1 MQKNHM
7 HDVVA
12 SLIGLADLYGK
23 PQPTPA
29 AQIHWWETLKEFDY
43 TDVMSCLG
51 YWAKESTS
59 MPTPKAVWDKLNSR
73 RTEAIEEK
81 AAFERS
87 SNRGMV
93 AHDFRPNEVGRRAL
107 KACIAMLKD
116 KPKPEG
122 RHGWARKIVAM
133 HARGENVPYLT
144 LQIARQR
151 LDEIDPNRIDL

>member
-1 MQKNHM
+1 
-7 HDVVA
+7 
-12 SLIGLADLYGK
+12 
-23 PQPTPA
+23 
-29 AQIHWWETLKEFDY
+29 
-43 TDVMSCLG
+43 
-51 YWAKESTS
+51 
-59 MPTPKAVWDKLNSR
+59 VWDKLNSR

-116 KPKPEG
+116 KPKPEV
-122 RHGWARKIVAM
+122 RHDWARKIVAM